1 MRCRK
6 WWHKIIS
13 RTFVWNGT
21 IKVGKAESDGKAVL
35 LKQSGLKSGVTF
47 ELKRE
52 RWGGSCETSVRIFQV
67 EENRV
72 QNLRT

>member
-1 MRCRK
+1 M
-6 WWHKIIS
+6 
-13 RTFVWNGT
+13 

-52 RWGGSCETSVRIFQV
+52 R
-67 EENRV
+67 
-72 QNLRT
+72 